1 MFRTL
6 FSALILALSLLL
18 APMALANPI
27 DLNTATLAE
36 LDSLPGIGPAKAQ
49 AIIDYRTQSGPFAS
63 VDALDAVPGIGAAT
77 LEGLRDL
84 VTVGGAAPAA
94 TTTPPAA
101 TGAAPAPAPAAAPS
115 APPAGGVVDINSA
128 TAAQLQTLP
137 GIGATKAAAIIDD
150 RTQNG
155 PFASCDALT
164 RVTGIGPATVANLA
178 GRCVA
183 N

>member
-94 TTTPPAA
+94 TTPAPAA
-101 TGAAPAPAPAAAPS
+101 TGSAPAPAPAPS
-115 APPAGGVVDINSA
+115 APTAGGLVDINSA

-137 GIGATKAAAIIDD
+137 GIGATKAAAIIED